1 MTTLDDVVPLIERGQ
16 YEEAIERIA
25 ELPDPVD
32 RVSAIAKMIRRI
44 HTNGPSD
51 WIPELVDDAAY
62 IVEKIEDPSD
72 RVMGY
77 SILASALSD
86 IGYTEEAVDF
96 FDLAVAEA
104 DSIDD
109 PVDRAV
115 STSVLAYYLA
125 VSGYPEQALETFN
138 AAFDALVGAEVA
150 YRLKV
155 DGMIRIAELMEKA
168 GDGLPSK
175 DALEFYRTA
184 FDIFDKLNVNQRA
197 AMVEKK
203 IELAKTLYDVGLP
216 SIREAVLQ
224 GRNHYAL
231 ALIDKMYSGVARL
244 IGYLEVAL
252 WMKRVNNPEYKDVVS
267 EAFEKCTS
275 PRFTDSNV
283 QLIAKLLTELGNL
296 KEALKFATGIAD
308 VHRKS
313 EAMKAIA
320 FELLARKDYE
330 AAIKVAKSIP
340 DPVVRNEAIMEITA
354 VRGGG

>member
-1 MTTLDDVVPLIERGQ
+1 MTTLDDVVPLIERGR

-25 ELPDPVD
+25 ELGDPLD
-32 RVSAIAKMIRRI
+32 RIEAITRIIRRI
-44 HTNGPSD
+44 HLDGPSD
-51 WIPELVDDAAY
+51 WIPELVEDAVY
-62 IVEKIEDPSD
+62 IIERMNDPSD
-72 RVMGY
+72 RVAGY
-77 SILASALSD
+77 ALLASTLSS
-86 IGYTEEAVDF
+86 IGYTDEAVDF

-104 DSIDD
+104 DSIGE
-109 PVDRAV
+109 PLERAV
-115 STSVLAYYLA
+115 STSILAYYLA

-175 DALEFYRTA
+175 DALEFYRAA
-184 FDIFDKLNVNQRA
+184 FDIFDKLSVNQRA
-197 AMVEKK
+197 AMVEKR
-203 IELAKTLYDVGLP
+203 IELVKTLYDVGLP
-216 SIREAVLQ
+216 TIREAVLE

-252 WMKRVNNPEYKDVVS
+252 WLKRVNNPEYLDIVD
-267 EAFEKCTS
+267 EAFKKCTR

-283 QLIAKLLTELGNL
+283 QLIARLLTELGNL

-308 VHRKS
+308 VRKRS
-313 EAMKAIA
+313 EVMKAIA
-320 FELLARKDYE
+320 FELLARDDYE

-340 DPVVRNEAIMEITA
+340 DPVVRNETIMEINA
-354 VRGGG
+354 VRGEG